1 MKGDPNVLNEM
12 NSLLSE
18 ELTAINQ
25 YMVHAE
31 MADNWGY
38 KKLDKVIQAR
48 AVAEMKHAEKLI
60 YRILFLEGIP
70 IVSKLNDIH
79 IGSDVPKMFAFD
91 HQAEADAN
99 AHYNRAIVIAGDAKD
114 YATRELLEGILKEED
129 DHIDEIETTRMKWP
143 RWGQIFLS
151 TQIAV
156 DKLKLRFKSE
166 PPLIAKRATG
176 RSPFLLYYTITGRI
190 FQ

>member
-1 MKGDPNVLNEM
+1 MKGDPNVLSEM

-38 KKLDKVIQAR
+38 KKLDKVIQSR

-60 YRILFLEGIP
+60 YRIIFLEGIP

-114 YATRELLEGILKEED
+114 YATRELLESILKEED
-129 DHIDEIETTRMKWP
+129 EHIDEIETTQDEMAQM
-143 RWGQIFLS
+143 GVQIFLS
-151 TQIAV
+151 TQV
-156 DKLKLRFKSE
+156 
-166 PPLIAKRATG
+166 G
-176 RSPFLLYYTITGRI
+176 
-190 FQ
+190 